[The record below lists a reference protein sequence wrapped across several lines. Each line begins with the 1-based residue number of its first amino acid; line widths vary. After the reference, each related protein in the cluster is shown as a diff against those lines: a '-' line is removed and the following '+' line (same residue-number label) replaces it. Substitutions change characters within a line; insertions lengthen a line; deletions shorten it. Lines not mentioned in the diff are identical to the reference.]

1 MRTKNSGRSIVLQ
14 PPVGFH
20 TTLSEG
26 AITLS
31 DGALLRPD
39 SRGLYH
45 LDSAHRHLLPSFV
58 AQGWHAP
65 RPELRISE
73 LEVDGNAQPP
83 LSTVAILDLAHSERV
98 ALRVQD
104 GRLLMRGQPS
114 PRLRLHLR
122 RASVALSD
130 ELMRRDRSAW
140 IEI

>member
-1 MRTKNSGRSIVLQ
+1 LQ

-20 TTLSEG
+20 TALAEG

-31 DGALLRPD
+31 DGSLLRPD

-73 LEVDGNAQPP
+73 LELEGRAEP
-83 LSTVAILDLAHSERV
+83 LSTVAILDLADSEHI
-98 ALRVQD
+98 ALKVQD
-104 GRLLMRGQPS
+104 GRLLMRGKPS
-114 PRLRLHLR
+114 PRLWLHLR
-122 RASVALSD
+122 RAILALSD
-130 ELMRRDRSAW
+130 ELVLRDGNAW
-140 IEI
+140 IKV